1 MGRPQS
7 VNKREFISAKILP
20 ELIAALE
27 LLAEEEDRTRSSVLE
42 RTIHAWFREHR
53 PDLLIPADITETP

>member
-7 VNKREFISAKILP
+7 PNKREFISAKILP

-27 LLAEEEDRTRSSVLE
+27 QLAEEEGRTRSNVME
-42 RTIHAWFREHR
+42 RAIHAWFREHR
-53 PDLLIPADITETP
+53 PDLLEPQK